1 MPTLQGGQ
9 AKPVGGLMTVLVLS
23 PVVTLVRIFVMLYVW
38 RRFHV
43 VLYPELDEYVIGP
56 VA

>member
-9 AKPVGGLMTVLVLS
+9 ANPAGGLMTVLVLS
-23 PVVTLVRIFVMLYVW
+23 PVVTSVRIFVTEYVW

-43 VLYPELDEYVIGP
+43 LLYPVLGE
-56 VA
+56 